1 MLRVLIVDVVFE
13 FLWLIAEIV
22 LFYTGEVVL
31 FVLTLGRK
39 KPRWDA
45 YGGSDSMRAGCFS
58 EVSIIVGLVFWL
70 AALAGV
76 YFIVAS

>member
-1 MLRVLIVDVVFE
+1 MDVVFE

-45 YGGSDSMRAGCFS
+45 YAGSDSMRAGCLS
-58 EVSIIVGLVFWL
+58 ESSIVIGLVFWL
-70 AALAGV
+70 ATIAGV
-76 YFIVAS
+76 YFVLAS